1 MSGLLPDSTP
11 GILPAQWL
19 EILQKQQAS
28 PDFAIQLQLLTDEQL
43 LSSSKGKVTRG
54 LNQQKRGGGGGARAD
69 AKQQQKKGG
78 QPRAGGGWASSASSD
93 GGSAGAGS
101 EGTSLDAI
109 DEDEA
114 ASTNVESR
122 VSKASALSN
131 RDPNDSDFTDATRS
145 VGRSEINSV
154 IGLPAPSESA
164 DESTVGL
171 AVPVAEPVVTV
182 KDVRSCDGAETSR

>member
-1 MSGLLPDSTP
+1 MSGLLPDRPPAGQP
-11 GILPAQWL
+11 GLRDPAAAADRRAAP
-19 EILQKQQAS
+19 EQQQGEGHPRAE
-28 PDFAIQLQLLTDEQL
+28 PAEA
-43 LSSSKGKVTRG
+43 G
-54 LNQQKRGGGGGARAD
+54 RGGGGALAD
-69 AKQQQKKGG
+69 AKQQQKKGR

-93 GGSAGAGS
+93 GGSADAGS